1 MYVEEKDYMK
11 HTEAML
17 IKVLEGFGYTVK
29 IHEEKSPNKHYT
41 LDYRGVFLVTV
52 HPNIVQYNLDET
64 VHGIDHYF
72 DEAETILALA
82 ELLRTR
88 GGFYDE

>member
-1 MYVEEKDYMK
+1 MK
-11 HTEAML
+11 HTEKML
-17 IKVLEGFGYTVK
+17 IKVLEGFGYTVR
-29 IHEEKSPNKHYT
+29 IHEEKTPNKHYS
-41 LDYRGVFLVTV
+41 LFNYRGMFLVTV

-82 ELLRTR
+82 ELLRAR
-88 GGFYDE
+88 SGYDE